1 MKPLEILAL
10 VIIAAGFV
18 MVLAAKV
25 IVKKFD
31 LAKKQTCQYSD
42 EMSEEEM
49 EDYKL
54 NRAMLSVKM
63 MGLAVTVPGIILL
76 ILYFNR
82 G

>member
-42 EMSEEEM
+42 EMSEEEV